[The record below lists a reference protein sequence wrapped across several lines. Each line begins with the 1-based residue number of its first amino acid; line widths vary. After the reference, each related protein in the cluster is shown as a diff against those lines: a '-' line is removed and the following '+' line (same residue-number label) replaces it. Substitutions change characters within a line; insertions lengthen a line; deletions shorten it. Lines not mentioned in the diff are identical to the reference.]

1 MMTMNGLNGRQN
13 TTYGPSKFVKPRGVE
28 GQRMRA
34 GKAYEY
40 EQQKE
45 EQVLRESSF

>member
-1 MMTMNGLNGRQN
+1 MTMNGGLNGHQN

-28 GQRMRA
+28 GQRVPA